1 LTIAIA
7 GAIGYVAWHI
17 IPRSR
22 TRAAAGSASFKPCKS
37 RPSKFQPERTLDC
50 VLRVSSHFLD
60 RSKRAASGLS
70 PTWRKSNCRI
80 SCGFSSKHQHGERA
94 DFHAR
99 DPHESAADLSCVNLH
114 GFRLREAD
122 LRGAEISG
130 AKLSKVDLSGADL
143 SGADLTG
150 ADLPRVI
157 LDGANLGSIDLT
169 GATDGSSFSE
179 ARGFEWGASAL
190 PIRAGRGWI

>member
-1 LTIAIA
+1 VSCVFPATSWTDQK
-7 GAIGYVAWHI
+7 GRKRPVADLAEIELQNILW
-17 IPRSR
+17 
-22 TRAAAGSASFKPCKS
+22 
-37 RPSKFQPERTLDC
+37 
-50 VLRVSSHFLD
+50 V
-60 RSKRAASGLS
+60 
-70 PTWRKSNCRI
+70 
-80 SCGFSSKHQHGERA
+80 SSKHQHGERA

-157 LDGANLGSIDLT
+157 LDGANLGSIDLDRRH
-169 GATDGSSFSE
+169 DGSSFSE
-179 ARGFEWGASAL
+179 ARGF
-190 PIRAGRGWI
+190 